1 MKIYRENNKTVNM
14 QKINQFFINHGTK
27 LIVLLL
33 VLVYFKSCSVDSDVS
48 KMKKNEAVIESKI
61 DSLPSNKDL
70 KIEGLKSEKRMIQ
83 ATNRKML
90 DVQRENEI
98 EVELKKLD
106 K

>member
-1 MKIYRENNKTVNM
+1 M

-48 KMKKNEAVIESKI
+48 KLKKNEAVIESKI

>member
-1 MKIYRENNKTVNM
+1 M
-14 QKINQFFINHGTK
+14 QKINQFFIDHGTK

-48 KMKKNEAVIESKI
+48 KLKKNEAVIESKI

>member
-1 MKIYRENNKTVNM
+1 M
-14 QKINQFFINHGTK
+14 QKINQFFIDHGTK

-48 KMKKNEAVIESKI
+48 KLKKNQVVIESKI

>member
-1 MKIYRENNKTVNM
+1 M
-14 QKINQFFINHGTK
+14 QKINQFFVNHGAK
-27 LIVLLL
+27 LIVILL
-33 VLVYFKSCSVDSDVS
+33 VLVYFKSCSVDSDVA
-48 KMKKNEAVIESKI
+48 KLKKNQAVIESKI

-98 EVELKKLD
+98 EVELKKLE